1 MVSFESKSYSKRLL
15 HLISWGHWFTFFNV
29 ILAILLSSFYVFGE
43 KTPDTL
49 MGHFY
54 LYITWASHMGFLT
67 FIGFVLVV
75 FPIIIIYPKTQFI
88 RVTGSLIFASALV
101 LLLLDAF
108 VYKRLGYHLNA
119 SSSDQIVLL
128 INNLIAH
135 NSLKFWLITA
145 STAILLLSIELFI
158 SNYAWKHLKELQ
170 RASYAKFVVYGLVAS
185 FFVSHFI
192 HIWADAHWNYDVLKQ
207 DTVLP
212 LSYPSTAKTL
222 LTKYELFNAENY
234 VENKQSALS
243 LKHKVSQ
250 YPLLTEQCAS
260 NESNLKIQK
269 SVFMVLTK
277 PVFTEQ
283 QIAGFSLKSKASS
296 INLTK
301 HIDNALPKDTW
312 FNLFYSLPTIYKA
325 DILLQHTKPLMFQAI
340 EQANLTTNL
349 TLISKTPE
357 LLQKLWFKNWFNNTT
372 QLADVSSLIFSNT
385 NESFTKKL
393 NKMPVGLHVFYFP
406 ENSTTQAELF
416 IDALLLSQRKK
427 SVKDIIF
434 ISSIG
439 NKNIQDSLAI
449 KPSLLIVPEQTSNIL
464 KRLTSHMDIQP
475 TLLNQWLKCDE
486 NTLQKVVNGQDI
498 LTVKSNRVIANTID
512 SGIIVFRKDKSVF
525 IDKNGEFQSY
535 SRQLQKPISVNT
547 DFPLLIDGVN
557 FIKRFNELATNGL
570 LTSELSPSDLSNS
583 KLSTSELLTDK

>member
-145 STAILLLSIELFI
+145 STAILLLSIELVI

-170 RASYAKFVVYGLVAS
+170 RTYYAKFVVYGLVAS
-185 FFVSHFI
+185 FFMSHFI
-192 HIWADAHWNYDVLKQ
+192 HIWADANWHYDVLKQ

-250 YPLLTEQCAS
+250 YPLLAEQC
-260 NESNLKIQK
+260 ESNTSNTKIQQ

-277 PVFTEQ
+277 PVFTKQ
-283 QIAGFSLKSKASS
+283 QVAGFSLKSKASS

-301 HIDNALPKDTW
+301 HIDNALPNDTW

-325 DILLQHTKPLMFQAI
+325 DILLQHTKPLIFQAI
-340 EQANLTTNL
+340 DQQELTTNL
-349 TLISKTPE
+349 TLISKRAD

-372 QLADVSSLIFSNT
+372 QLPDVSSLIFSHT

-393 NKMPVGLHVFYFP
+393 NKMPIGLHVFYFP

-427 SVKDIIF
+427 NFKDIIF

-449 KPSLLIVPEQTSNIL
+449 KPSLLIVPGQTSDIL

-475 TLLNQWLKCDE
+475 TLLSQWLKCDE

-557 FIKRFNELATNGL
+557 FIKRFNELATNDL
-570 LTSELSPSDLSNS
+570 LTSD
-583 KLSTSELLTDK
+583 LLTDK